1 MEWQSAGLITEETA
15 EGIRAFETKRA
26 EAVSTKWPAMLA
38 MAFGGLMLGAGI
50 LLFISANWDE
60 LSPAVRFSIVVAAIG
75 LLHILA
81 AWSRAKSE
89 ILAMT
94 LHAVGTIAV
103 GGGIAV
109 CGQIFNMS
117 SHWSNAIGLWALGA
131 MGGWWLLR
139 EWPQFALAA
148 VLVPAFVSAKLEDLF
163 LPSAQHFY
171 THGGSFAVIIA
182 IAYISNKAS
191 WITHLERRVLIWLGG
206 LAILPGLILMR
217 DCHVV

>member
-1 MEWQSAGLITEETA
+1 
-15 EGIRAFETKRA
+15 
-26 EAVSTKWPAMLA
+26 MLA

-50 LLFISANWDE
+50 LLFISANWDQ
-60 LSPAVRFSIVVAAIG
+60 LSPTARFSIVVAAIG
-75 LLHILA
+75 LLHGLA
-81 AWSRAKSE
+81 VWSRTKSE

-131 MGGWWLLR
+131 LGGWWLLR

-148 VLVPAFVSAKLEDLF
+148 VLDVDATELAAFDEIDARGLE
-163 LPSAQHFY
+163 
-171 THGGSFAVIIA
+171 AVCRAMIA
-182 IAYISNKAS
+182 
-191 WITHLERRVLIWLGG
+191 
-206 LAILPGLILMR
+206 
-217 DCHVV
+217 